1 MVSIELNTVK
11 DINSRYKKY
20 NLVVSMFPSKDNYA
34 RNNLSKHGV
43 KVEYQKEDLSQ
54 VNHQLY
60 EWLATINDRSSTD
73 RIPEK
78 VENVKRNEK
87 NNSEKVNFSLAP
99 SSDKVVMSRGER
111 EKQRAQYQSD
121 RVYNKKEIAEIVKS
135 VKVLSNTE
143 NKIIFSKR
151 G

>member
-1 MVSIELNTVK
+1 M
-11 DINSRYKKY
+11 
-20 NLVVSMFPSKDNYA
+20 
-34 RNNLSKHGV
+34 
-43 KVEYQKEDLSQ
+43 
-54 VNHQLY
+54 
-60 EWLATINDRSSTD
+60 
-73 RIPEK
+73 
-78 VENVKRNEK
+78 
-87 NNSEKVNFSLAP
+87 FSLST

-135 VKVLSNTE
+135 VKVLSNAE